1 MGINNIKI
9 FIKIKTN
16 IISYITSQFRSLRPI
31 MLRGACG
38 IVFMVDSV
46 DRKMLHDARAEL
58 HHAIEYLD
66 DMNGQKQHHILSA

>member
-1 MGINNIKI
+1 
-9 FIKIKTN
+9 
-16 IISYITSQFRSLRPI
+16 

-46 DRKMLHDARAEL
+46 DRKMLPDARAEL